1 MLIREQGRIIQ
12 LIRVER
18 TPGAMR
24 TTQRV
29 IGTFRREAGPNKTLL
44 ATLTADERTTLN
56 RWLIARHQLHH
67 RQALDQALPCL
78 AELAAAIDAAAEQ
91 LSPTDARAIWKE
103 LDTVARV
110 LKRVGYSRPA
120 RQPASPATPPM
131 QGDLLT

>member
-1 MLIREQGRIIQ
+1 MLVREQGRTIQ

-29 IGTFRREAGPNKTLL
+29 IGTLPSKTLV
-44 ATLTADERTTLN
+44 AALTADERTTLE
-56 RWLIARHQLHH
+56 RWLAARHQQHH

-91 LSPTDARAIWKE
+91 LSPTDARAIWHE
-103 LDTVARV
+103 LEIVART
-110 LKRVGYSRPA
+110 LERVGYSRPA
-120 RQPASPATPPM
+120 RQPASPTTPPT

>member
-1 MLIREQGRIIQ
+1 MLVREQGRTIQ

-29 IGTFRREAGPNKTLL
+29 IGTLPSKTLV
-44 ATLTADERTTLN
+44 AALTADERTTLE
-56 RWLIARHQLHH
+56 RWLAARHQQHH

-78 AELAAAIDAAAEQ
+78 AEHAAAIDVAAEQ
-91 LSPTDARAIWKE
+91 FSPTDAHAIWKE
-103 LDTVARV
+103 LDTLTRV
-110 LKRVGYSRPA
+110 LKRVDYSRPA

-131 QGDLLT
+131 QGDLLP